1 MNLRE
6 SSDESLPFITRNGGR
21 QKRNKNDKTKKKKN
35 PTHTEIIYNKT
46 HKIVEDRHR
55 GASAV
60 PVGSLIVSAWKK
72 K

>member
-1 MNLRE
+1 MRVCRLSPVMEAGKRE
-6 SSDESLPFITRNGGR
+6 T
-21 QKRNKNDKTKKKKN
+21 KTIKLKKKKN